1 MTVAVLCGV
10 GSERTYVH
18 GDVCAENFVVADSTL
33 AITLGSLDSLVRMK
47 ERLFAIT
54 RTCWCAHR
62 CSRAA
67 DVLADVWVPC
77 HVAMPWIAVVLC
89 GDGGRSCCDS
99 NKGCA
104 AFVFP
109 ARYSAPEVAV
119 KAMAVLR
126 RGKQV
131 KSPLGKTGA

>member
-54 RTCWCAHR
+54 RTCWRAHR
-62 CSRAA
+62 ACRRAA

-77 HVAMPWIAVVLC
+77 HVVTPWTAAVLWV
-89 GDGGRSCCDS
+89 DGGRSS
-99 NKGCA
+99 
-104 AFVFP
+104 
-109 ARYSAPEVAV
+109 
-119 KAMAVLR
+119 L
-126 RGKQV
+126 
-131 KSPLGKTGA
+131 